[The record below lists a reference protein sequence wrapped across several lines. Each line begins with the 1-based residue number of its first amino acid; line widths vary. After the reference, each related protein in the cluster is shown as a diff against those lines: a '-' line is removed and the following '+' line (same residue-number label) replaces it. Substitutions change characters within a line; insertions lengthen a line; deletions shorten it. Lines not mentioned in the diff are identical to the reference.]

1 MASRYTCVSVLGLVG
16 SGWVLIYVLAGRRTP
31 AVNLLF
37 VPLMMIAAGLILTAM
52 TEWRIQPH
60 RKAYFENL
68 REIALRVEAASDE
81 ELAKFEERP
90 TLVRESLRVLK
101 DCNLNVYHQPSVARR
116 SGSSGKQ

>member
-1 MASRYTCVSVLGLVG
+1 MDPFIISMIGLAAALPVIQMVK
-16 SGWVLIYVLAGRRTP
+16 SDDDDFSFLDRD
-31 AVNLLF
+31 
-37 VPLMMIAAGLILTAM
+37 VPDTEKILTAM

-116 SGSSGKQ
+116 SDSSGKQ